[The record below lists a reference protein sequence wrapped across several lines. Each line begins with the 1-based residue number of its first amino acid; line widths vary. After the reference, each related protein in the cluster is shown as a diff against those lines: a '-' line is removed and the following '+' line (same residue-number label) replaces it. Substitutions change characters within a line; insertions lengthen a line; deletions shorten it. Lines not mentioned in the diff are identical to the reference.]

1 MLKRASVGK
10 KKRMSIA
17 MKSRSLFLAV
27 CVLSLRVCLAQTSV
41 NFTFSGGTTPI
52 YDFGGTLQIA
62 DVLQGTAGGPSLPI
76 SFEVPITEDGRG
88 TLRGSDVPGVTNP
101 LLLMVGSDPVAAHY
115 KVLGRVSGG
124 VNAARIKLVVRLF
137 GDDVIAGV
145 QTKFSIVITYDL
157 SVVEGALQGKSRG
170 SAKFSTLGSAIV
182 RNTAVSIPLPA
193 GMDGS
198 WSLQLN
204 FVPLKRLGGTGTIT
218 LSNGRTLPMRLSGSS
233 ALGRFVVR
241 LTGINEGAGN
251 RLNVIFFDG
260 VAAPEVVLGRVLGQ
274 SVRQ

>member
-1 MLKRASVGK
+1 
-10 KKRMSIA
+10 
-17 MKSRSLFLAV
+17 LFVAV
-27 CVLSLRVCLAQTSV
+27 CILSLRVCLAQTSI
-41 NFTFSGGTTPI
+41 NFTFNGGTTPI

-62 DVLQGTAGGPSLPI
+62 DVLQGTAGGSSVPI
-76 SFEVPITEDGRG
+76 SFDVPITDDGRG
-88 TLRGSDVPGVTNP
+88 MLRGSDVPGVTDP

-115 KVLGRVSGG
+115 KVIGRVSGG

-137 GDDVIAGV
+137 GDGIIAGV
-145 QTKFSIVITYDL
+145 ETKFSIVITYDL
-157 SVVEGALQGKSRG
+157 TVVESALQGKSRG
-170 SAKFSTLGSAIV
+170 SAKFSTLGSAIL
-182 RNTAVSIPLPA
+182 RNTAGSIPLPA

-218 LSNGRTLPMRLSGSS
+218 LSNGRTIQMRLSGSS

-241 LTGINEGAGN
+241 LTGINEGAGS

-260 VAAPEVVLGRVLGQ
+260 AGAPEVMLGRVLGQ
-274 SVRQ
+274 TIKQ